1 MRRYSLILLTI
12 LLALAF
18 GVLACDS
25 LTSATDNKTPEQLLS
40 AAWTAGKDATSH
52 AGSYEISLA
61 IEGDSAQMSQDEQA
75 MMQAVLA
82 SPITISGEFA
92 SQEAPLAADVSMA
105 LSLMGTSVQL
115 GGKVVDNKAYVNM
128 LGQWYEAPA
137 EVETQLASAEA
148 DNKAADM
155 RQLLTDLNVDPTTW
169 CTDLKTVGEET
180 VAETE
185 TIHLTGSPDLD
196 KMTTDI
202 TALLQS
208 DQMAELLALTGAL
221 GGSTGSAVEIPTAA
235 DIETMMATFDD
246 VLTDAT
252 MDFWIA
258 KADATL
264 RKMTVNATITIP
276 EDLDLTGLSGATV
289 VATVN
294 LDKITEAL
302 NIVAPISSRPFTD
315 FMQDMQAN
323 PLFQGILGGL
333 SGSGLS
339 GTGTTDG
346 SAGTTTTLP

>member
-1 MRRYSLILLTI
+1 MRRYSLILLAI
-12 LLALAF
+12 LPALAF

-52 AGSYEISLA
+52 AGSYEISLTLK
-61 IEGDSAQMSQDEQA
+61 GDSAQMSQEEQA
-75 MMQAVLA
+75 MMQAFLA
-82 SPITISGEFA
+82 SPVTISGEFA
-92 SQEAPLAADVSMA
+92 SQEAPLAADASMA
-105 LSLMGTSVQL
+105 FSLMGTTVQL

-148 DNKAADM
+148 ENKAADM
-155 RQLLTDLNVDPTTW
+155 RQLLTDLDVDPTTW
-169 CTDLKTVGEET
+169 CTDLKAVGEET
-180 VAETE
+180 VADTQ
-185 TIHLTGSPDLD
+185 TIHLTGSPDLE

-208 DQMAELLALTGAL
+208 DQIAELLALSGAL
-221 GGSTGSAVEIPTAA
+221 DGSTGSAVEIPTAA
-235 DIETMMATFDD
+235 EIEELMATFDD
-246 VLTDAT
+246 VLEDAT

-264 RKMTVNATITIP
+264 SKMSVNATITIP
-276 EDLDLTGLSGATV
+276 EDLGLTGLTGATV

-302 NIVAPISSRPFTD
+302 NIVAPTSSRPFTELT
-315 FMQDMQAN
+315 QDMQDS
-323 PLFQGILGGL
+323 PLFQGILGGIL
-333 SGSGLS
+333 DNGL
-339 GTGTTDG
+339 
-346 SAGTTTTLP
+346 